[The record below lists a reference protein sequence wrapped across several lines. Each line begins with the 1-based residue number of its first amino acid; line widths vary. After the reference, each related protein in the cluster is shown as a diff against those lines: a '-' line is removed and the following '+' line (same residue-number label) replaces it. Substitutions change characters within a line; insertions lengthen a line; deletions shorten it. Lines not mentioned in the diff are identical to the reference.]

1 MSKELQHTP
10 LGYFKYF
17 YKAMG
22 FKLIFNIFLSVL
34 LGLFDGIGLALF
46 IPLLQ
51 LVGGNKTAS
60 KEESLGGMDFVLKGY
75 DFVGVPLNLFTVLAF
90 IIIIF
95 IIKGILN
102 YILSMEQVDL
112 RQKYMVSLRLNQIH
126 LLKNLSYKGFLKLD
140 AGIIQNTLTAEVG
153 KNLNAMIQFLNTS
166 KSIVILS
173 TYLFLAFVSN
183 WQFALLIIIG
193 GLLSNLIFRRVN
205 RLIKESSI
213 LISKRANVFSGY
225 IVQSVQTFKYLK
237 STAYFDFYT
246 QKIANVM
253 KDIESMNRKIGK
265 NQSITASVREP
276 VLILI
281 ISAVILIQ
289 VYWMGATL
297 SSILLALLLF
307 YRALNGLMG
316 VQSSW
321 QSFMQNVGSI
331 EAIHQFNNDLTRNEE
346 KFVNKDKYSGFSN
359 AIVIENLSFAYGEK
373 SVLKNINITIPKNK
387 IIALVGESG
396 SGKSTLANIIVSLLS
411 PATGDIRLDQNSYSN
426 FDLDSFRKKI
436 GYITQEPIIY
446 NDTLYNNITFWAPKT
461 EENIQKFERVIK
473 QVSLWEFLERLDE
486 KENTPLG
493 DNGLLISGGQKQRI
507 TIAREL
513 YKDVDIM
520 ILDEATSALDSETE
534 NFIQQSIEDIKG
546 HYTMIVIAHRLS
558 TIKDADCVYLM
569 DQGEVI
575 AQGPFNELIE
585 TSPKFNRMVKL
596 QNLQ

>member
-1 MSKELQHTP
+1 MGKELKHTP
-10 LGYFKYF
+10 VGYFKYF

-51 LVGGNKTAS
+51 LVGGDQGTP

-75 DFVGVPLNLFTVLAF
+75 EYLGVPLNLFTVLSL
-90 IIIIF
+90 IIIVF
-95 IIKGILN
+95 IIKGVLN
-102 YILSMEQVDL
+102 YVLSMEQVDL
-112 RQKYMVSLRLNQIH
+112 RQKYMVSMRLNQIN

-140 AGIIQNTLTAEVG
+140 GGIIQNTLTAEVG

-166 KSIVILS
+166 KSIFILS

-183 WQFALLIIIG
+183 WQFALLIIVG
-193 GLLSNLIFRRVN
+193 GFLSNLIFRRMN

-213 LISKRANVFSGY
+213 LISKRSNVFSGY

-246 QKIANVM
+246 QKITDVM
-253 KDIESMNRKIGK
+253 RDIESMNRKIGK
-265 NQSITASVREP
+265 NQSVTASVREP
-276 VLILI
+276 ILMVI
-281 ISAVILIQ
+281 ISSVIIIQ

-297 SSILLALLLF
+297 SSIILALLLF
-307 YRALNGLMG
+307 YRALSGLMN

-331 EAIHQFNNDLTRNEE
+331 EAIHHFNEELKTNEE
-346 KFVNKDKYSGFSN
+346 KFLTRDKYNGFTN
-359 AIVIENLSFAYGEK
+359 AIVIDNVSFAYGEK
-373 SVLKNINITIPKNK
+373 VVLKNINITIPKNK

-396 SGKSTLANIIVSLLS
+396 SGKSTLANVIVSLLS
-411 PATGDIRLDQNSYSN
+411 PSAGDIKLDQNSYSN

-461 EENIQKFERVIK
+461 EENIHKFERVIK
-473 QVSLWEFLERLDE
+473 QVSLCDFLQKLDD
-486 KENTPLG
+486 KENTFLG

-569 DQGEVI
+569 DNGEVV
-575 AQGPFNELIE
+575 AQGTFYELIE
-585 TSPKFNRMVKL
+585 TSPKFKRMVQL
-596 QNLQ
+596 QNLK